1 MRILVVDDFVLVELA
16 LAQII
21 QDTPHTL
28 TGVRDPRNLPE
39 ALAQGPRFDLALVDL
54 NFGPGVPTG
63 LTAMRILRDLSPGTG
78 IVIESTDEERNRL
91 LRFDGRTLVA
101 LGAIALSLT
110 GYVLQDARSSTRRDA
125 DIESM
130 KARITTLER
139 VAATNTE
146 ARIRTEVQLGEL
158 HQGQEE
164 IKAMIAAHDLATKK
178 AMPRK

>member
-1 MRILVVDDFVLVELA
+1 MNEDEFLERGRASGGAGKATRAVSYTAKDFQLEVLGQLA
-16 LAQII
+16 EMQA
-21 QDTPHTL
+21 L
-28 TGVRDPRNLPE
+28 TE
-39 ALAQGPRFDLALVDL
+39 ALQES
-54 NFGPGVPTG
+54 
-63 LTAMRILRDLSPGTG
+63 LTAELRRN
-78 IVIESTDEERNRL
+78 EERNRL